1 MRWKFP
7 GLRLRGRMAWSPHD
21 GLLRAVQ
28 CLACMAVAWIL
39 AQCFWW
45 LATPGSAVLAAS
57 ASPALVEQSH
67 RVTAR
72 HFFEVA
78 DVQQPSS
85 DDGAPPP
92 PSGIDGRWRLL
103 GTYVDSGG
111 RSRALLT
118 LEGQADVVLAQ
129 VGDRLPSGHEVVD
142 VLPERVLLSKD
153 SQRGEL
159 VLRPTAQT
167 EPGQM
172 PPEDRFGAMGRP
184 PSADTDP
191 FNKDS
196 R

>member
-1 MRWKFP
+1 M
-7 GLRLRGRMAWSPHD
+7 
-21 GLLRAVQ
+21 
-28 CLACMAVAWIL
+28 
-39 AQCFWW
+39 
-45 LATPGSAVLAAS
+45 
-57 ASPALVEQSH
+57 
-67 RVTAR
+67 
-72 HFFEVA
+72 
-78 DVQQPSS
+78 
-85 DDGAPPP
+85 
-92 PSGIDGRWRLL
+92 DGRWRLL

-118 LEGQADVVLAQ
+118 LEGQVDVVLAQ

-153 SQRGEL
+153 SQRGE
-159 VLRPTAQT
+159 PTART